1 MAEHARVRGSLPYQN
16 RRSAMGRARDAAPDR
31 PYVYRG
37 GDREPPEV
45 TAARE
50 RHRELDAE
58 RDRLQ
63 AEADARLHELIM
75 AAREA
80 RKAREDG
87 GEDGVP

>member
-1 MAEHARVRGSLPYQN
+1 MTEHARVRGSLPYQD
-16 RRSAMGRARDAAPDR
+16 RRSAMGRSGVPFK

-58 RDRLQ
+58 RDRMQ

-80 RKAREDG
+80 RKARERDG
-87 GEDGVP
+87 